1 MQLAIVDNRGVSRQD
16 RRFHR
21 GAIAVRE
28 DPIQRD
34 LNDVP
39 EIQLNFVVPQGVKEA
54 VERFLQFGFEVSYD
68 ADDLVHGSLVQ
79 RTMWSVYEQTNVFVK
94 LDVRRERHEALLSFG
109 GFLR

>member
-1 MQLAIVDNRGVSRQD
+1 MPRFARTFAQPFQRNTEPFRGMFPLLKYSHFDRRVLSDYGMQLAIVDNRGVSRQD

-39 EIQLNFVVPQGVKEA
+39 EIQLNFVVPQGIEEA
-54 VERFLQFGFEVSYD
+54 IERFLQFGFEVSYD
-68 ADDLVHGSLVQ
+68 AD
-79 RTMWSVYEQTNVFVK
+79 
-94 LDVRRERHEALLSFG
+94 
-109 GFLR
+109 